1 MLFLLLVSVSTWR
14 LPSTRVVAIGDVHGD
29 LSAMTRTLAAAG
41 IIDERHEWIGGN
53 ATLVQ
58 LGDVLDRGNRER
70 ECWTLLQRLK
80 ATAPASGG
88 AVVLLCG
95 NHEVMNALG
104 AAGPYVHASG
114 YAAFGPDRFAA
125 WAPGG
130 ELATQLADC
139 PVVAVVGDSVFVHA
153 SLPADASHES
163 IERLNAETREWLLG
177 RRPKPPAALLGGRQS
192 PIWDRSLS
200 MPSDEEPSLPAC
212 AALHAAL
219 RRLGAAR
226 VVVGHTPQRQV
237 NCACDGAVWRCDTG
251 MSRWVMGGKCEALE
265 ISNGVVRVL
274 GRESEAVLA
283 KRHNKGELPVN

>member
-1 MLFLLLVSVSTWR
+1 
-14 LPSTRVVAIGDVHGD
+14 
-29 LSAMTRTLAAAG
+29 
-41 IIDERHEWIGGN
+41 
-53 ATLVQ
+53 
-58 LGDVLDRGNRER
+58 
-70 ECWTLLQRLK
+70 
-80 ATAPASGG
+80 
-88 AVVLLCG
+88 
-95 NHEVMNALG
+95 
-104 AAGPYVHASG
+104 
-114 YAAFGPDRFAA
+114 
-125 WAPGG
+125 
-130 ELATQLADC
+130 
-139 PVVAVVGDSVFVHA
+139 
-153 SLPADASHES
+153 
-163 IERLNAETREWLLG
+163 
-177 RRPKPPAALLGGRQS
+177 
-192 PIWDRSLS
+192 